1 MTPEILI
8 ATIVNTQQKQIS
20 KRQCSSRQVA
30 LNLSGTLMLQA
41 DRILSTQKPKNIVN
55 VAALDNH
62 SVSQKQLR
70 PTRKITKQHNSQK
83 HYQRSHMFEY
93 TTGDIVFF
101 LLYNQAMLR
110 HTSHWNTHAVC
121 CSCRVPCPLSLLLAH
136 VRVDVHW
143 MDGPVFPYSWYVL
156 CCS

>member
-1 MTPEILI
+1 
-8 ATIVNTQQKQIS
+8 
-20 KRQCSSRQVA
+20 
-30 LNLSGTLMLQA
+30 MLQA

-70 PTRKITKQHNSQK
+70 PTRKITKQHTSQTILK

-110 HTSHWNTHAVC
+110 HTSH
-121 CSCRVPCPLSLLLAH
+121 
-136 VRVDVHW
+136 
-143 MDGPVFPYSWYVL
+143 
-156 CCS
+156 